1 MYTKKIPLLDLTI
14 PEAAEAM
21 TDSALH
27 MLIEYNLDGFRHD
40 ATKHIPTS
48 YWQTLTQKIKNS
60 LPKKSIYQIGETF
73 GSREL
78 IGSYISNDKLD
89 GQFDFNL
96 YFDSRLVFADD
107 STGFPK
113 LYNSLMESFEYYS
126 NHSLMGNISGNHD
139 IPRFISY
146 AGKAL
151 SFLEDEKEAGWVRNV
166 EIADTIG

>member
-1 MYTKKIPLLDLTI
+1 MTTWFDRFLPTIDLTI

-78 IGSYISNDKLD
+78 IGVISQTINWTDSLISIYISI
-89 GQFDFNL
+89 Q
-96 YFDSRLVFADD
+96 DSYLLTIALA
-107 STGFPK
+107 FPN
-113 LYNSLMESFEYYS
+113 YII
-126 NHSLMGNISGNHD
+126 H
-139 IPRFISY
+139 
-146 AGKAL
+146 
-151 SFLEDEKEAGWVRNV
+151 
-166 EIADTIG
+166 